1 MSKDALILLLFGI
14 VALRTIAKGH
24 QLVAEGNKLI
34 GEGWAIFDDVVGQ
47 AGMGELPQLLR
58 SVRRRVTPVTP
69 VKEEVKMEEEKGHD
83 KGDEGEA
90 SESGSG
96 RGMTI
101 TPVREG
107 GPESPITIQVKMAG
121 GKVVYK
127 YKCPQCEVVKVSKRG
142 LDSHIR
148 QVHTLKAFM
157 CCFCEFTTYN
167 LDSLHRHE
175 KVHK

>member
-14 VALRTIAKGH
+14 VALRTVAKGH
-24 QLVAEGNKLI
+24 QLVAEGNKMI
-34 GEGWAIFDDVVGQ
+34 GEGWAMFHKVVGQ

-58 SVRRRVTPVTP
+58 SVRRSVTPMTP
-69 VKEEVKMEEEKGHD
+69 VKEEVKMEEEKGD
-83 KGDEGEA
+83 DQGEA
-90 SESGSG
+90 SGS

-101 TPVREG
+101 TLVREG
-107 GPESPITIQVKMAG
+107 DPKSLITIQVKMEG

-167 LDSLHRHE
+167 LDSLQRHE

>member
-1 MSKDALILLLFGI
+1 M
-14 VALRTIAKGH
+14 
-24 QLVAEGNKLI
+24 I
-34 GEGWAIFDDVVGQ
+34 GEGWAIFDDVVGK
-47 AGMGELPQLLR
+47 AEMGELPQLLR
-58 SVRRRVTPVTP
+58 SVRRSVTPVSP
-69 VKEEVKMEEEKGHD
+69 VKEEVKMEEKGD
-83 KGDEGEA
+83 EEGDEGEA
-90 SESGSG
+90 SGK
-96 RGMTI
+96 GMTI

-107 GPESPITIQVKMAG
+107 GPESPITIQVKTAG

-157 CCFCEFTTYN
+157 CCLCEFTTYN
-167 LDSLHRHE
+167 LDSLQRHE

>member
-24 QLVAEGNKLI
+24 QLVAEGNKMI
-34 GEGWAIFDDVVGQ
+34 GEGWAIFDDVVGK
-47 AGMGELPQLLR
+47 AEMGELPQLLR
-58 SVRRRVTPVTP
+58 SVRRSVTPVTP
-69 VKEEVKMEEEKGHD
+69 VKEEVKMEEKGD
-83 KGDEGEA
+83 EEGDEGEA
-90 SESGSG
+90 SG

-107 GPESPITIQVKMAG
+107 GPESPITIQVKTAG
-121 GKVVYK
+121 GKVAYK

-148 QVHTLKAFM
+148 QVHTLKAFV

-167 LDSLHRHE
+167 LDSLQRHE

>member
-1 MSKDALILLLFGI
+1 MLKDALILLLFGI

-34 GEGWAIFDDVVGQ
+34 GEGWAIFDDVIGQ

-58 SVRRRVTPVTP
+58 SVRRSVIPVTP
-69 VKEEVKMEEEKGHD
+69 VKEEVKMEEEKGD

-90 SESGSG
+90 SG

-107 GPESPITIQVKMAG
+107 GPESPITIQVKTAG

-127 YKCPQCEVVKVSKRG
+127 YKCPQYEVVKVSKRG

-148 QVHTLKAFM
+148 QVHTLKAFV

-167 LDSLHRHE
+167 LDSLQRHE

>member
-1 MSKDALILLLFGI
+1 M
-14 VALRTIAKGH
+14 
-24 QLVAEGNKLI
+24 AEGNKMI
-34 GEGWAIFDDVVGQ
+34 GEGWAMFDNFIGQ

-58 SVRRRVTPVTP
+58 SVRRSVTPVTL
-69 VKEEVKMEEEKGHD
+69 VKEEVKME
-83 KGDEGEA
+83 GDDQGDQGEA
-90 SESGSG
+90 SGS

-107 GPESPITIQVKMAG
+107 GPESLITIQVKTAG
-121 GKVVYK
+121 RKVVYK

-142 LDSHIR
+142 LNSHIR
-148 QVHTLKAFM
+148 QVHTLKTSM

-167 LDSLHRHE
+167 LDSLQRHE

>member
-1 MSKDALILLLFGI
+1 M
-14 VALRTIAKGH
+14 
-24 QLVAEGNKLI
+24 AEGNKMI
-34 GEGWAIFDDVVGQ
+34 GEVWAMFDNVVGQ

-58 SVRRRVTPVTP
+58 SVRRSVTPVTP
-69 VKEEVKMEEEKGHD
+69 VKEEVKMEEEKGD
-83 KGDEGEA
+83 DQGEA
-90 SESGSG
+90 SGSGS

-101 TPVREG
+101 TLVREG

-121 GKVVYK
+121 EKVVYK

-148 QVHTLKAFM
+148 QVHTLKAFV

-167 LDSLHRHE
+167 LDSLQRHE

>member
-14 VALRTIAKGH
+14 VSLRTIAKGH

-47 AGMGELPQLLR
+47 ARMGELPQLLR
-58 SVRRRVTPVTP
+58 SVRRSVTPVTP

-90 SESGSG
+90 SG

-107 GPESPITIQVKMAG
+107 GPESPITIQVKTAG
-121 GKVVYK
+121 GRWFISINA
-127 YKCPQCEVVKVSKRG
+127 PSVKLLR
-142 LDSHIR
+142 
-148 QVHTLKAFM
+148 
-157 CCFCEFTTYN
+157 C
-167 LDSLHRHE
+167 
-175 KVHK
+175 

>member
-14 VALRTIAKGH
+14 VALRRIAKGH
-24 QLVAEGNKLI
+24 QLVAEGNKMI
-34 GEGWAIFDDVVGQ
+34 GEGWAIFDDVVGKSQ
-47 AGMGELPQLLR
+47 MGELPQLLR
-58 SVRRRVTPVTP
+58 SVRRNVTPVTG
-69 VKEEVKMEEEKGHD
+69 VKMEE
-83 KGDEGEA
+83 KGDEEGEGEGEA
-90 SESGSG
+90 SG

-107 GPESPITIQVKMAG
+107 GPESPITIQVKTAG

-127 YKCPQCEVVKVSKRG
+127 YQCPQCEVVKVSKRG

-148 QVHTLKAFM
+148 QVHTLKAFV

-167 LDSLHRHE
+167 FDSLQRHE

>member
-14 VALRTIAKGH
+14 VALTTITKGH

-34 GEGWAIFDDVVGQ
+34 GEGWAIFDDVIGQ

-58 SVRRRVTPVTP
+58 SVRRSVMPVTP
-69 VKEEVKMEEEKGHD
+69 VKEEVKMEEEKGCD

-90 SESGSG
+90 SRSESR

-107 GPESPITIQVKMAG
+107 GPESPITIQVKTVG
-121 GKVVYK
+121 WKVVYK
-127 YKCPQCEVVKVSKRG
+127 YKCPQCEVVKVLKRG
-142 LDSHIR
+142 LDSHI
-148 QVHTLKAFM
+148 T
-157 CCFCEFTTYN
+157 
-167 LDSLHRHE
+167 
-175 KVHK
+175 

>member
-1 MSKDALILLLFGI
+1 M
-14 VALRTIAKGH
+14 
-24 QLVAEGNKLI
+24 I
-34 GEGWAIFDDVVGQ
+34 GEGWAIFDDVIGK
-47 AGMGELPQLLR
+47 AEMGELPQLLR
-58 SVRRRVTPVTP
+58 SVRRSVTPVTP
-69 VKEEVKMEEEKGHD
+69 VKEEVKMEEKGD
-83 KGDEGEA
+83 EEDDEGEA
-90 SESGSG
+90 SGSGSR

-107 GPESPITIQVKMAG
+107 GPESPITIQVKTAG

-148 QVHTLKAFM
+148 QVHTLKAFV

-167 LDSLHRHE
+167 LDSLQRHE

>member
-24 QLVAEGNKLI
+24 QLMAEGNKII
-34 GEGWAIFDDVVGQ
+34 GEGWAMFDNIVGQ

-58 SVRRRVTPVTP
+58 SVTPVTP
-69 VKEEVKMEEEKGHD
+69 VKEEVKIEEEKEDHQ
-83 KGDEGEA
+83 GEA
-90 SESGSG
+90 SGS

-107 GPESPITIQVKMAG
+107 APNPRLQSRLRWW

-127 YKCPQCEVVKVSKRG
+127 YKCPQCEVVKVLKRG

-148 QVHTLKAFM
+148 QVHTLKAFV

-167 LDSLHRHE
+167 FDSLQRHE